1 MRFRYTPGVPYPTH
15 IQRTSR
21 LEKAHQMC
29 TETSLTDSSDTEQ
42 LIRAEDASYRETS
55 WFDEDFLNIT
65 IYRERVLSYT

>member
-1 MRFRYTPGVPYPTH
+1 
-15 IQRTSR
+15 
-21 LEKAHQMC
+21 MC